1 MAKGIGMPED
11 RGLYAT
17 KNEKDNCGIGF
28 IAKLDGTADEKIV
41 KKGLNILKRLEHRG
55 AAGADPETGDG
66 AGLLMQQPDQFLRNK
81 LAEQGYSLPEFDDY
95 AVGMI
100 FLPPEKEEE
109 ELINNIIEAEIKKY
123 NTELIT
129 WRDVPVD
136 KEKIGRNAASTLPVI
151 KQLFIKNKSNDNNFT
166 LELYFLRRAIEKAVR
181 SSELEYKDFFHISSF
196 SNQTIVYKGLL
207 LAEQIE
213 EFYLDLQEEMKS
225 QFALVHQRYSTNTFP
240 SWDLAQPFR
249 YLAHNGEINTLQGN
263 INWMS
268 AREPDLY
275 SETIGAEIKQ
285 LFPVNNRA
293 ESDSANLDHALE
305 LMLASGM
312 ELTEAVTML
321 IPEAWEGNDEL
332 DRQLKN
338 YYEYNATL
346 MEPWDGPAAVT
357 FTNGKEIGA
366 TLDRNGLR
374 PVRYLVTKNKELVL
388 ASEVGGLEI
397 AAEQI
402 EKSGKLTPGEMILVD
417 LEKGELKN
425 NDQLKRELSEKKPY
439 DKWLERKEYLND
451 FKDVKARYSN
461 DFDSITKRL
470 KLFGYDREELKVILA
485 AMASNKKEPIGSMGN
500 DTPLAVLSNQN
511 KLLFNY
517 FKQLFAQ
524 VTNPPI
530 DPIREELVMSL
541 KSNLGSKANILEK
554 KADKAEVI
562 ELDSPVIKNQELDK
576 ILALD
581 NGTFKSVEVE
591 MLFNPDEGLEKGL
604 DQLFKKVEAKIEAGH
619 NIIVLSDR
627 NAGENKAAIPSL
639 LATSALHN
647 HLIKVGKRNGVDLII
662 ETAEAR
668 EIMHFALLIGYGAL
682 AVNPYL
688 AFESIEYLAEEGI
701 YLKEESNDLIDN
713 YLTAVKKGLLKIMS
727 KMGISTIQSYRGA
740 QIFEAVGLN
749 EEFVEQYFPGTDSR
763 IGGADIDVIE
773 EEVLLNYRQAKNS
786 QADSNANKLLNHPGE
801 YSWRKDGEHH
811 VFNPETISKLQQAT
825 REGDYELYQEYANLV
840 NESTDNLSTIRSLLK
855 FVEQEP
861 IPIEE
866 VESVKEI
873 RKRFMSGAMSFGSLS
888 KEAHET
894 LAEAMNQIGGMSNSG
909 EGGEDSARYGTD
921 INSAVKQIAS
931 GRFGVTTEYMS
942 SADELQI
949 KIAQGAKPGE
959 GGHLPGH
966 KVSQVIADVRHTT
979 PGIDLISPPPHH
991 DIYSIEDLAQ
1001 LIFDLK
1007 NVNPDSR
1014 ASVKLV
1020 SEVGIGTIAAGVAK
1034 AHADMI
1040 LVSGFDGGTGAAP
1053 LTSIKH
1059 TGLPWELGLAETHQV
1074 LVENNLRGR
1083 VRVQTDG
1090 QMKTGRDVAIAAL
1103 LGAEEFG
1110 FATAPLVVLGCVMMR
1125 CCHSNTCPVGVATQD
1140 EKLRERFSGQ
1150 VDYIVNYFDFVA
1162 EELREIMAELGFK
1175 TVDEMIGQT
1184 DKLALNQ
1191 ESTDWKSEKV
1201 DLTKILFKPEVP
1213 EGGARYFVGQGPDVT
1228 KDVFDRELISAT
1240 KAAWQNKEQVVL
1252 EKEIKNINRS
1262 TGTMLSG
1269 KIAKLHGSQ
1278 GLADDTILLKLNGYA
1293 GQSFAMGGMKGITFE
1308 LTGQANDYVGKALS
1322 GAKVIVKAAGDSD
1335 YRAEDNIIAGNTIL
1349 YGATSGELYLN
1360 GRVGERFAVR
1370 NSGAK
1375 AVVEGVGEHGC
1386 EYMTGGRVIILG
1398 RVERNFAAGM
1408 SGGIAYIY
1416 SPDQELDK
1424 KINFAMVEREDE
1436 IASDELAEIKEMITN
1451 HVNYTASKKG
1461 ERILANWAKEADK
1474 FVKIIPSKYKKIIAK
1489 GD

>member
-11 RGLYAT
+11 RGLYAS

-28 IAKLDGTADEKIV
+28 IAKLDGKADTEIV

-55 AAGADPETGDG
+55 AVGADPETGDG
-66 AGLLMQQPDQFLRNK
+66 AGLLIQQPDDFLRSK

-100 FLPPEKEEE
+100 FLPPEEV
-109 ELINNIIEAEIKKY
+109 LIKNIIEEKIKEY
-123 NTELIT
+123 NTELIA
-129 WRDVPVD
+129 WREVPVAED
-136 KEKIGRNAASTLPVI
+136 KIGDNAASTLPVI
-151 KQLFIKNKSNDNNFT
+151 KQLFIKNKTDNDSFT
-166 LELYFLRRAIEKAVR
+166 LELYLLRRAIEKAVR
-181 SSELEYKDFFHISSF
+181 ESELENKDFFHISSF

-213 EFYLDLQEEMKS
+213 EFYLDLQSEMKS

-285 LFPVNNRA
+285 VFPVNDRA
-293 ESDSANLDHALE
+293 ESDSANLDHVLE

-312 ELTEAVTML
+312 GLTEAITML

-332 DRQLKN
+332 DRQLKD

-374 PVRYLVTKNKELVL
+374 PVRYLVTKNDELVL

-397 AAEQI
+397 PSAKI
-402 EKSGKLTPGEMILVD
+402 KKSGKLTPGEIILVD
-417 LEKGELKN
+417 LEAGELKYN
-425 NDQLKRELSEKKPY
+425 EQIKRELSEKKPY
-439 DKWLERKEYLND
+439 DKWLERKEYLKE
-451 FKDVKARYSN
+451 FPEVKARYGN
-461 DFDSITKRL
+461 DFESIIKRL

-485 AMASNKKEPIGSMGN
+485 AMASDKKEPIGSMGN

-581 NGTFKSVEVE
+581 NQTFKAVEVD
-591 MLFNPDEGLEKGL
+591 MLFNPDEGLERGL
-604 DQLFKKVEAKIEAGH
+604 NQLFKEVEAKIEAGY

-627 NAGENKAAIPSL
+627 DAGENKAAIPSL

-647 HLIKVGKRNGVDLII
+647 HLIEVGKRNGVDLII
-662 ETAEAR
+662 ETGEAR

-688 AFESIEYLAEEGI
+688 AFESIEYLAQEGI
-701 YLKEESNDLIDN
+701 YLEGEDDLIAN
-713 YLTAVKKGLLKIMS
+713 YLKAVEKGLLKIMS
-727 KMGISTIQSYRGA
+727 KMGISTIESYRGA

-749 EEFVEQYFPGTDSR
+749 EEFVEQYFPGTASR

-773 EEVLLNYRQAKNS
+773 KEALLNYRQAKASEADNNS
-786 QADSNANKLLNHPGE
+786 NKLLNHPGE

-825 REGDYELYQEYANLV
+825 RKGDYKLYQEYATLV
-840 NESTDNLSTIRSLLK
+840 NEQSDNLATIRSLLK
-855 FVEQEP
+855 FVEQDP
-861 IPIEE
+861 IPIKE
-866 VESVKEI
+866 VESVEKI
-873 RKRFMSGAMSFGSLS
+873 RKRFMTGAMSFGSLS

-894 LAEAMNQIGGMSNSG
+894 LAQAMNKIGGMSNSG

-921 INSAVKQIAS
+921 KNSGVKQIAS

-942 SADELQI
+942 NADELQI
-949 KIAQGAKPGE
+949 KMAQGAKPGE

-966 KVSQVIADVRHTT
+966 KVSQAIADVRHTT

-1007 NVNPDSR
+1007 NVNPDAR

-1020 SEVGIGTIAAGVAK
+1020 SKVGVGTIAAGVAK
-1034 AHADMI
+1034 ADADMI
-1040 LVSGFDGGTGAAP
+1040 LISGFDGGTGAAP

-1059 TGLPWELGLAETHQV
+1059 TGLPWELGLSETHQV
-1074 LVENNLRGR
+1074 LVENNLRDR

-1125 CCHSNTCPVGVATQD
+1125 CCHSNTCPVGIATQD
-1140 EKLRERFSGQ
+1140 KKLRERFSGQ

-1162 EELREIMAELGFK
+1162 KELREIMAELGFR

-1191 ESTDWKSEKV
+1191 ESTHWKSEKV
-1201 DLTKILFKPEVP
+1201 DLSKILFKPEVP
-1213 EGGARYFVGQGPDVT
+1213 EGGARYFVEQSSEIT
-1228 KDVFDRELISAT
+1228 EAVFDRELISET
-1240 KAAWQNKEQVVL
+1240 KAAWQDKEQVLL

-1322 GAKVIVKAAGDSD
+1322 GAKVIIKASEESG
-1335 YRAEDNIIAGNTIL
+1335 YQAEDNIIAGNTIL
-1349 YGATSGELYLN
+1349 YGATAGELYLN

-1370 NSGAK
+1370 NSGAQ

-1386 EYMTGGRVIILG
+1386 EYMTGGRVVILG
-1398 RVERNFAAGM
+1398 AIGRNFAAGM

-1416 SPDQELDK
+1416 SPEQKLDK
-1424 KINFAMVEREDE
+1424 KINYAMVEREDE
-1436 IASDELAEIKEMITN
+1436 IAGDELAKIKEMITK
-1451 HVNYTASKKG
+1451 HLNYTGSKKA
-1461 ERILANWAKEADK
+1461 ERVLANWTKEAEK
-1474 FVKIIPSKYKKIIAK
+1474 FVKIIPSEYKKIIAK